1 MKELKLYI
9 FKDKYIKFKTHK
21 MFHMLNIIVN
31 ELENLGHNV
40 HNEDLSHRFLR
51 CLPPRFDNLVTINM
65 RGGLKEVTPTQVLGS
80 QTRHTMWKGMGKTK
94 KMRRIEV
101 WDSKPPF
108 HLGKNKKKKNLVKMK
123 AQPYMN
129 KMKRWLSLCINLEN
143 SWRRKGMEQE

>member
-80 QTRHTMWKGMGKTK
+80 QTRHT
-94 KMRRIEV
+94 V
-101 WDSKPPF
+101 
-108 HLGKNKKKKNLVKMK
+108 
-123 AQPYMN
+123 
-129 KMKRWLSLCINLEN
+129 
-143 SWRRKGMEQE
+143 